1 MKIDVNG
8 RSYYQDSTGKLVPE
22 DLMKPQ
28 DIVRDDLVTDL
39 VTRYLACLEQ
49 VKLVKLE
56 MENAIDE
63 YRDTVMLQHGV
74 EPRTRKEGSRAM
86 TLTSFDGRYRIVIAA
101 NTLIEFDEDIAAAK
115 RLLDDYLDDE
125 LQSSNASSGL
135 KALVESAFRMKQGQ
149 MDVRA
154 ILSLTRLDI
163 KDEKFQKAVAI
174 IRESMVARQATPS
187 MRVYVRERNG
197 EYRYQELNFS
207 TLETISPTTIGRD
220 DG

>member
-1 MKIDVNG
+1 
-8 RSYYQDSTGKLVPE
+8 
-22 DLMKPQ
+22 
-28 DIVRDDLVTDL
+28 
-39 VTRYLACLEQ
+39 
-49 VKLVKLE
+49 
-56 MENAIDE
+56 
-63 YRDTVMLQHGV
+63 
-74 EPRTRKEGSRAM
+74 
-86 TLTSFDGRYRIVIAA
+86 
-101 NTLIEFDEDIAAAK
+101 
-115 RLLDDYLDDE
+115 
-125 LQSSNASSGL
+125 
-135 KALVESAFRMKQGQ
+135 